1 MRTVYT
7 LRVTKYSNSVLIKK
21 GEGEGISGT
30 YRGKLLKNPNLQ
42 DSLPVQG
49 LGLYASTVAGTS
61 SISGQESHMP
71 LTKAKINH
79 QIKLNLK
86 LPHFLKKIK
95 KRIQVCVLIPGQHGG
110 KKKSCFCLWKYL
122 QREVKGDRKKELIV

>member
-1 MRTVYT
+1 M
-7 LRVTKYSNSVLIKK
+7 LHVTKYSNSVLIKK

-30 YRGKLLKNPNLQ
+30 YSGKLLKNPNLW

-49 LGLYASTVAGTS
+49 LGLYASTVSGTS
-61 SISGQESHMP
+61 SISGQKSHMP

-86 LPHFLKKIK
+86 LPHF
-95 KRIQVCVLIPGQHGG
+95 
-110 KKKSCFCLWKYL
+110 
-122 QREVKGDRKKELIV
+122 

>member
-1 MRTVYT
+1 M
-7 LRVTKYSNSVLIKK
+7 LHVTRYSNSMLLIKK
-21 GEGEGISGT
+21 GEGGGVSGT
-30 YRGKLLKNPNLQ
+30 YRGKLLKNPNLW

-61 SISGQESHMP
+61 SIPGQESHMP

-86 LPHFLKKIK
+86 LPHFLKI
-95 KRIQVCVLIPGQHGG
+95 
-110 KKKSCFCLWKYL
+110 F
-122 QREVKGDRKKELIV
+122 KKESNSVS